1 MSARTHP
8 RAVGV
13 FVLAA
18 VALLLAAL
26 ALLSSGGW
34 WVEKHRFAVFFPGSV
49 RGLNPGATVSF
60 RGVKIGEVAEV
71 SAFLT
76 GKPEAPFQIE
86 VVLEIHG
93 NIVQVPQGVTG
104 PFHGLRGQ
112 AFADELIRRGVRA
125 RMLSASLLTGQ
136 RYIELDFQP
145 GQPARLAGLSHGYPE
160 LPTTPTALEQL
171 GERAEE
177 FFEKLA
183 ELPLAKMLD
192 DVRTV
197 FEGLRGTLES
207 KSLRSAFVNADRS
220 LKELEPT
227 LVQARASMKDMEG
240 LIRTIQQETT
250 STGQAG
256 RDSMDRLRDTLDRA
270 DKATATLDQT
280 LRAGDD
286 ARVEAMRVLDEL
298 HQTLLVLR
306 NLAEY
311 VQTHPEALVIG
322 KEAKKVDKR

>member
-1 MSARTHP
+1 
-8 RAVGV
+8 V

-18 VALLLAAL
+18 IGLLLAAVT
-26 ALLSSGGW
+26 LLSSGGW

-60 RGVKIGEVAEV
+60 RGVAIGEVVEV

-76 GKPEAPFQIE
+76 GRPNPPFQIE
-86 VVLEIHG
+86 VVLEIRG
-93 NIVQVPQGVTG
+93 NVVQVPDGVKG
-104 PFHGLRGQ
+104 PFDGLRGQ

-136 RYIELDFQP
+136 RYIEVDFQRT
-145 GQPARLAGLSHGYPE
+145 QEARLAGLSQRYPE

-177 FFEKLA
+177 FADKVA
-183 ELPLAKMLD
+183 ELPLAQMLD
-192 DVRTV
+192 DVRAVIAGMRET
-197 FEGLRGTLES
+197 FDS
-207 KSLRSAFVNADRS
+207 KELRSAITTTDRS
-220 LKELEPT
+220 MKQLEPT
-227 LVQARASMKDMEG
+227 LVQARASMKDLEA
-240 LIRTIQQETT
+240 LIKTIKQEAT

-256 RDSMDRLRDTLDRA
+256 RESLDRLSETLDRA
-270 DKATATLDQT
+270 DQATSTLDATL
-280 LRAGDD
+280 RGGDD
-286 ARVEAMRVLDEL
+286 ARIEAMRVLAEL
-298 HQTLLVLR
+298 NQTLLVLR

-322 KEAKKVDKR
+322 KQGKKKDK